1 MARAAAR
8 KQDGGPTDEFADALR
23 QCLPLFWTAV
33 AFGGGVNL
41 LFLSS
46 PLFLL
51 QIYNRVITS
60 GSIPTL
66 LVLLAALLVALS
78 VMGMLDAIR
87 TRVLIKAAARLDRL
101 LSMRLFQAVL
111 DLPLATGAQVRTA
124 QSFRDLD
131 TFRSAMAGP
140 AAQLFFD
147 LPWSPLFLIVLF
159 LLHPLLGLIG
169 AVGAALLLFL
179 TWVND
184 RLTREGAAEASAAA
198 QRSYAFA
205 DSIARCADPVH
216 AMGMSD
222 ALANRWHLDRD
233 IMMVAQSG
241 ASARGADISALIR
254 FSRLALQGIV
264 LATGAW
270 LVIRGAVL
278 PASIFAASLLL
289 GRALA
294 PLEQAVVGWRQAL
307 AAIAAGRAVQ
317 QVLSLAPP
325 VQRRVRV
332 PARDGGVE
340 VKKVTFAPR
349 GAARPAL
356 RNLDL
361 NIAAGEA
368 VGVVGPSGAGKSSLA
383 RLLVAAVFPNSGRV
397 EIGGVDTAKWNA
409 EALARHV
416 GFLPQNVGLFPGTI
430 RDNIARYQE
439 AEDGA
444 VIQAAKRARVHDMI
458 MELPD
463 GYDTVIGDSGAG
475 LSGGQRQ
482 RIALARALFG
492 SPKLLVLDE
501 PNAHL
506 DAEGEEALNESLE
519 SLKRAGST
527 IVLVAHRLNPLS
539 QVDRVLVLEG
549 GQLQADGPRDDVIEQ
564 VPTETI
570 ERFAQPG
577 A

>member
-1 MARAAAR
+1 
-8 KQDGGPTDEFADALR
+8 
-23 QCLPLFWTAV
+23 
-33 AFGGGVNL
+33 L
-41 LFLSS
+41 LL
-46 PLFLL
+46 
-51 QIYNRVITS
+51 
-60 GSIPTL
+60 
-66 LVLLAALLVALS
+66 LLAILLVALS
-78 VMGMLDAIR
+78 TMALLDAIR

-111 DLPLATGAQVRTA
+111 DLPLATGAQVRSA
-124 QSFRDLD
+124 QSLRDLD

-169 AVGAALLLFL
+169 LVGAALLLAL

-205 DSIARCADPVH
+205 DSIARSADPVH
-216 AMGMSD
+216 AMGMSS
-222 ALANRWHLDRD
+222 ALAGRWHIDRD
-233 IMMVAQSG
+233 IMMIAQSS
-241 ASARGADISALIR
+241 ASAKGADISALIR
-254 FSRLALQGIV
+254 FARLALQGVV

-317 QVLSLAPP
+317 QVLNLAPP
-325 VQRRVRV
+325 IERRIRV
-332 PARDGGVE
+332 PARDGSVE
-340 VKKVTFAPR
+340 VTKATFSPR

-356 RNLDL
+356 QNLNL
-361 NIAAGEA
+361 SIAPGEA

-397 EIGGVDTAKWNA
+397 EIGGISTDKWNA

-439 AEDGA
+439 ADDRA
-444 VIQAAKRARVHDMI
+444 VLEAAKRARVHDMI
-458 MELPD
+458 MDLPD
-463 GYDTVIGDSGAG
+463 GYETAIGDAGAG

-519 SLKRAGST
+519 ALKRSGST
-527 IVLVAHRLNPLS
+527 ILLVAHRLNPLS
-539 QVDRVLVLEG
+539 QVDRVLVLEEG
-549 GQLQADGPRDDVIEQ
+549 RLRADGPRDDVIEQ

>member
-8 KQDGGPTDEFADALR
+8 TQDAGPKDEFADALR

-66 LVLLAALLVALS
+66 LMLLAALLVALS
-78 VMGMLDAIR
+78 VMGLLDAIR

-147 LPWSPLFLIVLF
+147 VPWSPLFLIVLF
-159 LLHPLLGLIG
+159 LLHPLLGLVG
-169 AVGAALLLFL
+169 VAGAALLLFL

-222 ALANRWHLDRD
+222 ALAGRWRVDRD

-254 FSRLALQGIV
+254 FSRLALQGII

-307 AAIAAGRAVQ
+307 AAIAAGRSVQ
-317 QVLSLAPP
+317 QVLNLAPP
-325 VQRRVRV
+325 AQRRVRV

-340 VKKVTFAPR
+340 VKKVTFSPR
-349 GAARPAL
+349 GAAQPAL
-356 RNLDL
+356 RNLNL
-361 NIAAGEA
+361 SIAPGEA

-397 EIGGVDTAKWNA
+397 EIGGVDTRKWNA

-439 AEDGA
+439 ADDGA
-444 VIQAAKRARVHDMI
+444 VIEAARRARVHDMI
-458 MELPD
+458 MDLPD
-463 GYDTVIGDSGAG
+463 GYDTMIGDSGAG

-492 SPKLLVLDE
+492 SPRLLVLDE

-506 DAEGEEALNESLE
+506 DADGEEALNESLE
-519 SLKRAGST
+519 SLKRSGST

-539 QVDRVLVLEG
+539 QVDRVLMLEE
-549 GQLQADGPRDDVIEQ
+549 GQLRADGPRDDVIER

>member
-1 MARAAAR
+1 
-8 KQDGGPTDEFADALR
+8 
-23 QCLPLFWTAV
+23 
-33 AFGGGVNL
+33 VNL
-41 LFLSS
+41 LFLAS

-51 QIYNRVITS
+51 QIYNRVIPS
-60 GSIPTL
+60 GSVPTL
-66 LVLLAALLVALS
+66 LLLLAILLVALS
-78 VMGMLDAIR
+78 TMALLDAIR

-111 DLPLATGAQVRTA
+111 DLPLATGAQVRSA
-124 QSFRDLD
+124 QSLRDLD

-169 AVGAALLLFL
+169 LVGAALLLAL

-216 AMGMSD
+216 AMGMSS
-222 ALANRWHLDRD
+222 ALAGRWHIDRD
-233 IMMVAQSG
+233 VMMIAQSG
-241 ASARGADISALIR
+241 ASAKGADISALIR
-254 FSRLALQGIV
+254 FARLALQGVV

-317 QVLSLAPP
+317 QVLNLAPP
-325 VQRRVRV
+325 VERRIRV
-332 PARDGGVE
+332 PARDGSVE
-340 VKKVTFAPR
+340 VKKATFSPR

-356 RNLDL
+356 QNLNL

-397 EIGGVDTAKWNA
+397 EIGGISTDKWNA

-439 AEDGA
+439 ADDRA
-444 VIQAAKRARVHDMI
+444 VLEAAKRARVHDMI
-458 MELPD
+458 MDLPD
-463 GYDTVIGDSGAG
+463 GYETAIGDAGAG

-519 SLKRAGST
+519 ALKRSGST
-527 IVLVAHRLNPLS
+527 ILLVAHRLNPLS
-539 QVDRVLVLEG
+539 QVDRVLVLEEG
-549 GQLQADGPRDDVIEQ
+549 RLRADGPRDDVIEQ